1 VRSPEFVVDLGT
13 GSGILALAARRLG
26 AKRVV
31 GVDVD
36 PSAISTA
43 QKNAR
48 LNRIDR
54 VDFKLG
60 NVRRWKIPPQTD
72 IVAANLYVGLLIE
85 ILPKLRNVP
94 WLILS
99 GVMRAQESD
108 LTRALKRAN
117 IKTLKIRRRGK
128 WIAVLAKGDR
138 SGDTQSALAK
148 FR

>member
-1 VRSPEFVVDLGT
+1 LVVDLGT

-48 LNRIDR
+48 LNRIDH

-60 NVRRWKIPPQTD
+60 NILRWKIPPQTD

-128 WIAVLAKGDR
+128 WIALLAKGDR
-138 SGDTQSALAK
+138 SGDTQSAPAK
-148 FR
+148 L